1 MPQARL
7 FGSRLSPFVEKVARA
22 LDLKRIPFDIVPPH
36 GPRDFGKWNP
46 QTGKMP
52 VLELGGERLYDS
64 TFILR
69 HVDRRHPDP
78 PLFSADATVAAQQRM
93 LEDWSDEALYWYV
106 MALRW
111 TDDNRRA
118 SAKQILDTLP
128 PYIAAV
134 ARFFLPRQLRG
145 TTLAQG
151 LGRLPHEVA
160 LREFGERMDD
170 LVRILAAKPFFYG
183 DRPSAAD
190 LAIYGQLNTLCSG
203 PTPDAAQQIHARSP
217 LVGWMRRVEAATKS
231 SG

>member
-1 MPQARL
+1 MSQAKL

-22 LDLKRIPFDIVPPH
+22 LDLKRIPFEMVSPN
-36 GPRDFGKWNP
+36 GPRDFAKWNP

-52 VLELGGERLYDS
+52 VLEIGGQRLYDS

-69 HVDRRHPDP
+69 DLDRRHPDP
-78 PLFSADATVAAQQRM
+78 PLFSAEATAAAQQRM

-118 SAKQILDTLP
+118 SAKQVLDTLP
-128 PYIAAV
+128 KYIAAV
-134 ARFFLPRQLRG
+134 ARLFLPRQLRRS
-145 TTLAQG
+145 TLAQG

-160 LREFGERMDD
+160 LRELGERMDD

-203 PTPDAAQQIHARSP
+203 PTPEGARQIHARSA
-217 LVGWMRRVEAATKS
+217 LVEWMRRVEAATKP